1 MKHQNNRSAESEPLL
16 VVPGAGYAPLS
27 SLPLAPVPLVQH
39 GVATPIPN
47 TTQGVTLLDSFSKMA
62 GNFPLTK
69 LIIKS
74 QLTAN

>member
-1 MKHQNNRSAESEPLL
+1 MKYQNNRETENEPLL
-16 VVPGAGYAPLS
+16 VGPGSGYAPLS

-39 GVATPIPN
+39 GIATPIPN
-47 TTQGVTLLDSFSKMA
+47 TMQGITRLDSFSKMA